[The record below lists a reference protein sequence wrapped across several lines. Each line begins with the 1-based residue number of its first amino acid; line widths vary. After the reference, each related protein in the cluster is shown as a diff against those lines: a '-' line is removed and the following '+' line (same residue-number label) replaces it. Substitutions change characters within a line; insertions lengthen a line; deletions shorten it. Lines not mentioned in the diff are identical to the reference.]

1 MSLNYYYFRTP
12 REAIAQSQPVILA
25 KEAGKER
32 CLFSYIS
39 LPQLQTASIF
49 VRSQRHS
56 DSDLP
61 GNRLS
66 FLSVF
71 RTFGLSDFPH
81 FSHFPSFPT
90 FRTFTLIHHICCL

>member
-25 KEAGKER
+25 KEAGENRR

-56 DSDLP
+56 DSVPRKLP
-61 GNRLS
+61 TIGVAVVANYRHIVSVDAVYGQQIRNFSPMRL
-66 FLSVF
+66 
-71 RTFGLSDFPH
+71 
-81 FSHFPSFPT
+81 
-90 FRTFTLIHHICCL
+90 C